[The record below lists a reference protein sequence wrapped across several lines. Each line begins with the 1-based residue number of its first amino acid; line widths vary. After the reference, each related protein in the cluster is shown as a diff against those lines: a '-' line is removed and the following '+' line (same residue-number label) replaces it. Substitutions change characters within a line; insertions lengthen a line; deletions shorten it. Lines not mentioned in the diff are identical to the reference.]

1 MANAKKILVTTV
13 SHELFIRHDKPGE
26 RIYQDCPGC
35 GSKAEMLTLD
45 EAVCRSK
52 YSGREILRSV
62 ENGEVHFV
70 ETASRHLLI
79 CGASLIRM
87 PETTSS
93 AEAGW

>member
-13 SHELFIRHDKPGE
+13 SHEIFILHDKPGE
-26 RIYQDCPGC
+26 LFYQDCPGC

-45 EAVCRSK
+45 EAVCRSG

-79 CGASLIRM
+79 CGASLIRL
-87 PETTSS
+87 PERTSS